1 MAGANGFICSCFV
14 ILLSSFFIIV
24 LHQICAVTAT
34 EPSFTKIS
42 TDVDKNKQIVVVAAG
57 TAHPRSLTAPLSSSG
72 VAVELEELLPET
84 MENGTTNHMIILQG
98 ETVLLPCKA
107 YSLGQ
112 RTVSWIRRRDWHIMS
127 SGSHIYTADS
137 RFSVLNRPGS
147 PDWILMLKSPQL
159 YDSGTYECQI
169 AGGQGQV
176 SHFVELLV
184 WAPVASVVEGS
195 EHHVEAESNI
205 QLHCKLYPE
214 ANNFHINNN
223 NETNRE
229 QQTAYHQLSLPAQV
243 VGGRAP
249 FVWFHNGRPLIH
261 GGKSSAGLGLVS
273 IYLEDVAESIAGKS
287 DWMAWTSRLV
297 IQRADPADSGN
308 YTCAPWRGKS
318 ASVNVF
324 VSQVRL
330 PFPLASEIDGD
341 KQKLLMEL
349 FRASPLMAINSRQ
362 QNISRLQKT
371 IIWKVGACQIHA
383 MAIFL
388 NRFRIRSKLKSIGL
402 RVP

>member
-1 MAGANGFICSCFV
+1 MNSNFPIWLS
-14 ILLSSFFIIV
+14 LLR
-24 LHQICAVTAT
+24 Q
-34 EPSFTKIS
+34 
-42 TDVDKNKQIVVVAAG
+42 
-57 TAHPRSLTAPLSSSG
+57 
-72 VAVELEELLPET
+72 
-84 MENGTTNHMIILQG
+84 
-98 ETVLLPCKA
+98 
-107 YSLGQ
+107 
-112 RTVSWIRRRDWHIMS
+112 VSWIRRRDWHIMS

-214 ANNFHINNN
+214 ANNFHINNS

-229 QQTAYHQLSLPAQV
+229 QTALHQLSLPAV

-324 VSQVRL
+324 VSQGDRPAAVQRQSAL
-330 PFPLASEIDGD
+330 RSSIPLNVLIFGLNF
-341 KQKLLMEL
+341 LLLQM
-349 FRASPLMAINSRQ
+349 PLQDR
-362 QNISRLQKT
+362 
-371 IIWKVGACQIHA
+371 
-383 MAIFL
+383 
-388 NRFRIRSKLKSIGL
+388 
-402 RVP
+402 